1 MQPLSRIT
9 PATIDVLECLL
20 SSTEPTWGL
29 LIIKASGR
37 PAGTVYP
44 VLDRL
49 EQSGWVESEW
59 EDSSDRPGP
68 RRRLYHLTP
77 DGAQATTEV
86 VARFRRAQPGRAAR
100 VSEAG
105 A

>member
-1 MQPLSRIT
+1 MKPLARIT
-9 PATIDVLECLL
+9 RATIDVLDCLL
-20 SSTEPTWGL
+20 GSAEPTWGL

-44 VLDRL
+44 VLERL
-49 EQSGWVESEW
+49 EQSGWVKSEW

-68 RRRLYHLTP
+68 RRRLYRLTP
-77 DGAQATTEV
+77 DGAQAATEA